1 MILATADLY
10 DQHEGG
16 VQVALPGLHDY
27 GGRKQFHGRISTV
40 RVFEDNSLVRAAL
53 EQQAQEGV
61 LVIDG
66 GASLRCALVGDLLAQ
81 LALDNGWQ
89 GIIVNGCI
97 RDSAVIA
104 AMDIGIKALGVN
116 PRKSVKKGAGTSNCE
131 VTFNGV
137 TFVPGHY
144 VYADGDGILV
154 SDSALDSSS
163 GD

>member
-1 MILATADLY
+1 MTLATADLY
-10 DQHEGG
+10 DEHEGR

-27 GGRKQFHGRISTV
+27 GGRRQFHGRISTV

-53 EQQAQEGV
+53 EQPVQAAV

-66 GASLRCALVGDLLAQ
+66 GASLRCALVGDQLAQ
-81 LALDNGWQ
+81 LALDKGWR

-104 AMDIGIKALGVN
+104 ALDIGIKALGVS
-116 PRKSVKKGAGTSNCE
+116 PRKSVKQGAGVSNPE

-144 VYADGDGILV
+144 LYADQDGILV
-154 SDSALDSSS
+154 SDSELAPGSA
-163 GD
+163 G